1 LTQGEPG
8 KVYNLGSEQA
18 HSVRELLDTLLRFS
32 RIPLKVQQ
40 DPARVRPAD
49 VPVMV
54 SDCTRFRERTGWR
67 TTIPFEQSVR
77 DVLDYWRIQVKEK
90 A

>member
-1 LTQGEPG
+1 
-8 KVYNLGSEQA
+8 
-18 HSVRELLDTLLRFS
+18 LDTLLRFS
-32 RIPLKVQQ
+32 RIPLEARQ

-54 SDCTRFRERTGWR
+54 SDCTRLRERAGWR
-67 TTIPFEQSVR
+67 TTIPFEQSVG

-90 A
+90 T